1 MSFVENQYFY
11 QESDLQATI
20 EIVLTGETERD
31 VTVLVRGGMFD
42 TLLHGVMFSTPNIH
56 LTCVFPTGPSDQAE
70 IGPNKVVFSE
80 EVVFRA
86 SGAKQ
91 QIVSTL
97 IVNDMIALEADEIVS
112 VNLTI
117 VSPSSGVKFGNF
129 SNTVVTIV
137 DDDRKLFA
145 FKPCC
150 LIHQRVT
157 ILYFCRSVSLA
168 CRITC

>member
-1 MSFVENQYFY
+1 M
-11 QESDLQATI
+11 
-20 EIVLTGETERD
+20 
-31 VTVLVRGGMFD
+31 
-42 TLLHGVMFSTPNIH
+42 
-56 LTCVFPTGPSDQAE
+56 
-70 IGPNKVVFSE
+70 
-80 EVVFRA
+80 FRA

-91 QIVSTL
+91 QIVSAL
-97 IVNDMIALEADEIVS
+97 IVNDTIALEADEIVS

-168 CRITC
+168 CRITS